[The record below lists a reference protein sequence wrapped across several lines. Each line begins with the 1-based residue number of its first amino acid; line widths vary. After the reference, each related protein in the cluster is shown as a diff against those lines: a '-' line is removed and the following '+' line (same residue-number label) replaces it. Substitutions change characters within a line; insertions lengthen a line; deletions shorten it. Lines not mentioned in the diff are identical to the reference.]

1 MNFNHLHAQLK
12 ANELDKPWLAEIE
25 WRHNIF
31 PHIDYR
37 VYA

>member
-1 MNFNHLHAQLK
+1 MNFNQLYEQLK
-12 ANELDKPWLAEIE
+12 TNELEEPWLAEIE
-25 WRHNIF
+25 QRHNIF